1 MKQSFLFLLFNC
13 SLVLHG
19 FAQANKGDLE
29 KKELNS
35 AILLQDR
42 SLTIPSPFDGEKA
55 LLKLFPGK
63 YYDLSDKNY
72 EDKVINWEC
81 SSCEV
86 KTYADANEDGDVSF
100 PYKAGVATR
109 LLNVMSYSDS
119 SGTQYKMLAI
129 NHSEYDPEGARV
141 GRFTG
146 GLLGLAKFVLTDSVW
161 TLKFF
166 QPAVAAYGA
175 FSSCPKPVLL
185 LIGQGQYAFMIK
197 TINGGAGGPY
207 DGWFYLIAGSG
218 GAYRQ
223 VMAASQVERTG
234 VDEAT
239 GMSSWSATYKVSPGG
254 KKFFRDIIVTI
265 KGNYNKEEME
275 ELPEE
280 IRPLIKNKKKGNFT
294 VTRVYTYKGSQG
306 YVLQTPAAAT
316 IE

>member
-1 MKQSFLFLLFNC
+1 MKQSFLFLLLNC
-13 SLVLHG
+13 SLVFHC
-19 FAQANKGDLE
+19 FAQTSKGDLE

-35 AILLQDR
+35 TILLQDR
-42 SLTIPSPFDGEKA
+42 SLTIPSPFDGQKA

-81 SSCEV
+81 STCEV
-86 KTYADANEDGDVSF
+86 KTYTDVNEEGDVSF
-100 PYKAGVATR
+100 PYTAGVATR

-129 NHSEYDPEGARV
+129 NHSEYGPDGERV

-166 QPAVAAYGA
+166 QPAIAAYGA
-175 FSSCPKPVLL
+175 FSTCPKPTPL
-185 LIGQGQYAFMIK
+185 LIGQGQYAFMIRHV
-197 TINGGAGGPY
+197 NGGPGGPY
-207 DGWFYLIAGSG
+207 DSRFYLVAGSG

-223 VMAASQVERTG
+223 VMAASNVERTG
-234 VDEAT
+234 VDVAT
-239 GMSSWSATYKVSPGG
+239 GMSSWSATYKVSPG
-254 KKFFRDIIVTI
+254 KKFFRDIVVTI
-265 KGNYNKEEME
+265 KGNYNTTEIE

-294 VTRVYTYKGSQG
+294 VTRLYTYKGSQG